1 MRERYHSPEGLFG
14 EIPPTRRILQ
24 SSRNR
29 LRSGSATTSAS
40 DSTDYE
46 GPLSTSAP
54 IHGSSG
60 SSSQFSSH
68 SSGSLPRAPPSNGTV
83 LTPIPSSSNQGV
95 LPPAT
100 VTSRLRSHQSS
111 SSASTTSTQS
121 SKPSI
126 PSGTPSTANGRMTPQ
141 NGVVLGS
148 SSTSIS
154 HFAARTLER
163 DADAMAQYLM
173 RARSSSSSSANNTP
187 TASAHI
193 PPQVSPFSSET
204 AVGDLRGRNNLPR
217 LKPSISATSLRT
229 GSQATTP
236 IATRPPGPSLP
247 PDDSR
252 ANSRIRATTLNN
264 VPGQTTATRSPPMP
278 TSNLPGAP
286 PGSPPAHRRP
296 GFHAPSGK
304 SSRKRASRD
313 ERQPRTPAVGLITQG
328 DHYFEAQCPMIR
340 DCPFV
345 LYTSPILPI
354 LFLQPCYCSERF
366 LTHLS
371 VSFATYISNVVI
383 FYHHVSRLRASVL
396 IAHYTC
402 PARRWLLHSEV
413 CQKWG

>member
-14 EIPPTRRILQ
+14 ELPPTRRILP
-24 SSRNR
+24 SARNR

-40 DSTDYE
+40 DGTDYE
-46 GPLSTSAP
+46 GQLSTSAP

-100 VTSRLRSHQSS
+100 AASRLRSHQPS
-111 SSASTTSTQS
+111 SSASTTSSQS

-126 PSGTPSTANGRMTPQ
+126 PSGAPSTADGRMTPQ
-141 NGVVLGS
+141 NGVALGT

-187 TASAHI
+187 TAPAYT
-193 PPQVSPFSSET
+193 PPQASPFSSDV
-204 AVGDLRGRNNLPR
+204 AISDVRGRNTLPR
-217 LKPSISATSLRT
+217 LKPSISATSLRG

-247 PDDSR
+247 PDDR
-252 ANSRIRATTLNN
+252 ANSRIRATTLNH

-286 PGSPPAHRRP
+286 PGSPPAHRRQ
-296 GFHAPSGK
+296 GFTLPLGRAAEHAQAAMNGSHGRRPSGSLLK
-304 SSRKRASRD
+304 
-313 ERQPRTPAVGLITQG
+313 EITTLR
-328 DHYFEAQCPMIR
+328 I
-340 DCPFV
+340 
-345 LYTSPILPI
+345 
-354 LFLQPCYCSERF
+354 
-366 LTHLS
+366 
-371 VSFATYISNVVI
+371 NV
-383 FYHHVSRLRASVL
+383 
-396 IAHYTC
+396 
-402 PARRWLLHSEV
+402 P
-413 CQKWG
+413 

>member
-1 MRERYHSPEGLFG
+1 MRERYHSPEGFFG

-40 DSTDYE
+40 DGTDYE
-46 GPLSTSAP
+46 GQLSTSAP
-54 IHGSSG
+54 IQGSSG

-100 VTSRLRSHQSS
+100 ATSRLRSHQPS

-126 PSGTPSTANGRMTPQ
+126 PSVAPSTANGRMTPQ
-141 NGVVLGS
+141 NGVALGTS
-148 SSTSIS
+148 SMSIS
-154 HFAARTLER
+154 PFAARTLER

-173 RARSSSSSSANNTP
+173 RARSSSNSSTNNTP
-187 TASAHI
+187 MAPAYI
-193 PPQVSPFSSET
+193 PPQASPFASET
-204 AVGDLRGRNNLPR
+204 TVSDLRGRSTLPR

-229 GSQATTP
+229 GSQSTTP

-247 PDDSR
+247 PDDLR

-264 VPGQTTATRSPPMP
+264 VPGQTTATRSPPMF

-286 PGSPPAHRRP
+286 PGSPPAHRRQAFALP
-296 GFHAPSGK
+296 LGRAAENAQAAMNGSHGRRSSG
-304 SSRKRASRD
+304 S
-313 ERQPRTPAVGLITQG
+313 
-328 DHYFEAQCPMIR
+328 
-340 DCPFV
+340 
-345 LYTSPILPI
+345 
-354 LFLQPCYCSERF
+354 
-366 LTHLS
+366 
-371 VSFATYISNVVI
+371 
-383 FYHHVSRLRASVL
+383 
-396 IAHYTC
+396 
-402 PARRWLLHSEV
+402 LLKEV
-413 CQKWG
+413 TIMRINPP